1 MWFEARIWGD
11 PDPTGQNPL
20 FDFDTSAEIH
30 RELLGGMYTC
40 LGGIPN
46 IRSLDPRWEQ
56 STDDNR
62 LGRLLIAQVAFG
74 SDVSAEPWIS
84 LPFATPT
91 ATGVQIHETV
101 EAVSP
106 DGSQSTTTGVIV
118 VPPA

>member
-1 MWFEARIWGD
+1 
-11 PDPTGQNPL
+11 
-20 FDFDTSAEIH
+20 
-30 RELLGGMYTC
+30 MYTC